1 MNISDRLAK
10 QAYAMQGVCGTAQV
24 CDQTMIEAV
33 QSQKRRAK
41 AELARL
47 AELEELLKAHP
58 ETQRILELL
67 GMRGL

>member
-1 MNISDRLAK
+1 MSFTDRLAK
-10 QAYAMQGVCGTAQV
+10 NYAAQQECGTAKD
-24 CDQTMIEAV
+24 CNPTMLEAV
-33 QSQKRRAK
+33 QSQKQRAE

-58 ETQRILELL
+58 ETQRILELI